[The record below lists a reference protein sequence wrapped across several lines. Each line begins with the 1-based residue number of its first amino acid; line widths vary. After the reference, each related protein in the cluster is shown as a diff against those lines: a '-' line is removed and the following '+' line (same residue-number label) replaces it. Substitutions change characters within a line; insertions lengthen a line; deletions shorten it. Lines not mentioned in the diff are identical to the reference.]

1 MSKEG
6 GMFKK
11 IRQTDHENL
20 WNRLGRDLIYD
31 AKQILLYCGIQIP
44 ENHAADYADFV
55 TRITKGTEYGAIH
68 DPFTHRI
75 HFEPTYIQTIV
86 DQAYRFDFPIVD
98 NSFGPGGIAGFIH
111 KCKGED
117 YDLTPPS
124 LNNLL
129 NQAMLVSR
137 HDMPFSFVCA
147 RQLNQFEIEQ
157 FGVTANIFKGPMF
170 FNVTTE
176 GGVKE
181 ALAFRNKGYN
191 VMTHHTIFESPLK
204 FSSLNS
210 IDIFRQ
216 CVEQE
221 IPTMLATQPF
231 SGQNGP
237 MTPYGISLLAFA
249 EFLAG
254 MAVAYAINPETK
266 IINGAYPTMCTP
278 GISLQ
283 FKIGTVTHNFV
294 NYLVAFTSRLLDIPS
309 VQSGCTIEG
318 HVHHREL
325 LETDYETIRAIIL
338 WDSLF
343 EGWHMIRHC
352 YGLLDNLAAFSFEK
366 AEDDI
371 AALRHLQSLDDQG
384 IKALLANNIRLNR
397 DIQKADMIYQRPTLL
412 FKREKDTLLEVMIE
426 TIDIFKGN
434 FSKHAHTLE
443 NIPEEWF

>member
-1 MSKEG
+1 
-6 GMFKK
+6 MFKK

-31 AKQILLYCGIQIP
+31 AKQTLLYCGIQIP
-44 ENHAADYADFV
+44 DSHADDYVDVVAK
-55 TRITKGTEYGAIH
+55 ITKGTEYGAIH

-75 HFEPTYIQTIV
+75 HFEPAYIQTIV

-111 KCKGED
+111 KDKGD
-117 YDLTPPS
+117 NYDLDSPS
-124 LNNLL
+124 QNHIL
-129 NQAMLVSR
+129 NQALLASR
-137 HDMPFSFVCA
+137 HEMPFSFVSA

-157 FGVTANIFKGPMF
+157 FGMTANIFKGSMF
-170 FNVTTE
+170 FNVTTRE
-176 GGVKE
+176 GVNE
-181 ALAFRNKGYN
+181 AASFRSRGYN

-204 FSSLNS
+204 LSTPNS

-216 CVEQE
+216 CVEKQ
-221 IPTMLATQPF
+221 IPSMLATQPF

-237 MTPYGISLLAFA
+237 MSPYGIAMLSFA

-278 GISLQ
+278 GIAPQL
-283 FKIGTVTHNFV
+283 KIGSVTHNFI
-294 NYLVAFTSRLLDIPS
+294 NYLVAYTSRLLDIAS
-309 VQSGCTIEG
+309 IQSGCTMEG
-318 HVHHREL
+318 DRHHRDL
-325 LETDYETIRAIIL
+325 LETDYETIRAIVL

-352 YGLLDNLAAFSFEK
+352 YGFLDNLAAFSFEK

-371 AALRHLQSLDDQG
+371 AALRHIQSLDDDG
-384 IKALLANNIRLNR
+384 VKALLANNIRLNR

-412 FKREKDTLLEVMIE
+412 FKREKDTLLEVIIE
-426 TIDIFKGN
+426 TIDIFKGD
-434 FSKHAHTLE
+434 FGKHGHTLE